1 MSPSDSTRLS
11 VAPDDGAG
19 FLQYEPTKLFSTCFC
34 YLNEFDNSVREFAVA
49 ANNEK
54 KCLVAFTVLL
64 LLVNRSVCVCVCCHV
79 AMLYLYY
86 LLFFKIPF
94 LNPIFHSV

>member
-64 LLVNRSVCVCVCCHV
+64 LLVNRSVCVCV
-79 AMLYLYY
+79 AMLPCYIYITYY
-86 LLFFKIPF
+86 F
-94 LNPIFHSV
+94 LKFHF